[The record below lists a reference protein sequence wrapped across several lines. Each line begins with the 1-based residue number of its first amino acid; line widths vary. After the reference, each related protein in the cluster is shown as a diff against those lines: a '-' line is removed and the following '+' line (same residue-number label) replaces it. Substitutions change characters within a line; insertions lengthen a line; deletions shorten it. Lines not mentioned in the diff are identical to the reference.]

1 MNDIRPAKERPVIIA
16 LPEDT
21 VFGSELIDYCT
32 RRHMADLQRYRRL
45 DR

>member
-21 VFGSELIDYCT
+21 VIGSELIDYCT
-32 RRHMADLQRYRRL
+32 RRHIGG
-45 DR
+45 